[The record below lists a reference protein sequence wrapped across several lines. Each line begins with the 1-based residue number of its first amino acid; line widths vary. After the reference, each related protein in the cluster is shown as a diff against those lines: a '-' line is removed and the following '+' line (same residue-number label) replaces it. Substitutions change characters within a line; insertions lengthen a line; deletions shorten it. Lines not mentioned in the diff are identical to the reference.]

1 MKKDTVSIILLVTS
15 IIALTLFVLF
25 STFQYLN
32 NKLVL
37 EILKDLSLTLSLSLT
52 ISFSFRIIKI
62 NVKNSFN
69 NNSIV
74 INEGLNNLDEHLAQ
88 KLEKTFDNLKA
99 LIAKECTFNQ
109 NNFYS
114 LLYRYVP
121 STLVFLSSPT
131 FIFQSEELQTI
142 FNRIKDVLTE
152 IERLRRYYQTDNVF
166 GEMKDKYI
174 FYREDLSIQIDNF
187 YETLA
192 GKGELL

>member
-1 MKKDTVSIILLVTS
+1 M
-15 IIALTLFVLF
+15 
-25 STFQYLN
+25 
-32 NKLVL
+32 
-37 EILKDLSLTLSLSLT
+37 
-52 ISFSFRIIKI
+52 
-62 NVKNSFN
+62 
-69 NNSIV
+69 
-74 INEGLNNLDEHLAQ
+74 AQ

-121 STLVFLSSPT
+121 STLVFLSSPK